1 MRRWEVN
8 IQLQLEN
15 GTSLAFSTIS
25 DTVYNMLTKT
35 LTSGRAGTRR
45 LHLLIYCQNQ
55 RKEENH
61 RAES

>member
-15 GTSLAFSTIS
+15 GTSLAFSTVS
-25 DTVYNMLTKT
+25 DAVYNMLTKM
-35 LTSGRAGTRR
+35 LTYGRAGTRR